1 MKKNIN
7 VLVIFLSLYFI
18 ISCSYSP
25 DVYQP
30 LDNIYDEGIVSK
42 TSMKPFD
49 HLKNPIVLT
58 TDYMQYYAP
67 FKNKNLGMH
76 PRKKGDVIFVYDTQ
90 KEEIFDWVFVEHSG
104 YSGCEI
110 ISKVGTPAKYYL
122 PTTDKNN
129 YIYILDPETG
139 KITKEKHI
147 YTNKIYS
154 FNKHQNNNYFFMA
167 EELYEEVTLYS
178 YNTETS
184 SVSQNVLE
192 IKGKDWPPTKLIPD
206 PDGTFW
212 FMYVDAT
219 DNWLVQV
226 NPEKNEIMKKYYI
239 APRNKDTTYER
250 YSSTYVTK
258 DYVFFKDTTDITD
271 SYLHYFDKTKKEC
284 DKINLNMPEGF
295 DSIWTVVEVNN
306 DLYAIACETVCKVEG
321 STNEDDWEQNRYVF
335 KLDMQNK
342 TATYLSKADVWGM
355 NAPIV
360 IGTKIYM
367 VHTNSYYRYYDTATN
382 TWGEKTKF
390 EISDKI
396 LSDLIE
402 AGYVEE

>member
-1 MKKNIN
+1 MKKTIPFT
-7 VLVIFLSLYFI
+7 LTFFI
-18 ISCSYSP
+18 LTLFSCSYSP
-25 DVYQP
+25 DVYEP
-30 LDNIYDEGIVSK
+30 LDNIYDEGIISK

-49 HLKNPIVLT
+49 HLENPIVLA
-58 TDYMQYYAP
+58 TDHMQYYAP

-104 YSGCEI
+104 YRSCEI
-110 ISKVGTPAKYYL
+110 ISKVGTSEKYYL

-129 YIYILDPETG
+129 YIYVLNPKTG
-139 KITKEKHI
+139 KITKEKHT

-167 EELYEEVTLYS
+167 NELYDEVELYC

-184 SVSQNVLE
+184 LVSQNVLK
-192 IKGKDWPPTKLIPD
+192 IKGKDWAPSRLITD

-212 FMYVDAT
+212 LMYVDDT
-219 DNWLVQV
+219 DNWLVHI
-226 NPEKNEIMKKYYI
+226 NPKNNEIIEKYNI
-239 APRNKDTTYER
+239 APRNEESTYDF

-258 DYVFFKDTTDITD
+258 DYVFFKDTTEITD
-271 SYLHYFDKTKKEC
+271 SYLHFFDKSTHKC
-284 DKINLNMPEGF
+284 DKIELEFSENF

-306 DLYAIACETVCKVEG
+306 DLYAIACKTVCKVEG
-321 STNEDDWEQNRYVF
+321 STKEEDWEENRYIF
-335 KLDMQNK
+335 KLDMKNK
-342 TATYLSKADVWGM
+342 TATYLSKADVWGL
-355 NAPIV
+355 NSPIV
-360 IGTKIYM
+360 IGSKIYM
-367 VHTNSYYRYYDTATN
+367 IHMNSYYRYYDTATN